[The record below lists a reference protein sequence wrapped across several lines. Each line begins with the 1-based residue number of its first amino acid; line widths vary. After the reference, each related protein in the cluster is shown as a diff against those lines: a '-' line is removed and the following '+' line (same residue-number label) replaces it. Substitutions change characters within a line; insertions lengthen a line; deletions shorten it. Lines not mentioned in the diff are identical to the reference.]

1 MRPDKVSLFDIAS
14 KSPPGPS
21 PDDSFDEVGVVAGTD
36 VDLQFLLVLLHKFNY
51 HIVGECDLPHEVS
64 VVVELER
71 RLELSRP
78 PEDVFAFGFFF
89 GFGLFLFR
97 FDLNGVV
104 LL

>member
-1 MRPDKVSLFDIAS
+1 MCPDKVSFFDIAS
-14 KSPPGPS
+14 ESPPGS
-21 PDDSFDEVGVVAGTD
+21 SSDDSFDEVGVVARTD

-71 RLELSRP
+71 WFELSSP
-78 PEDVFAFGFFF
+78 PEEVLAFGFFF
-89 GFGLFLFR
+89 GFGFLLFR